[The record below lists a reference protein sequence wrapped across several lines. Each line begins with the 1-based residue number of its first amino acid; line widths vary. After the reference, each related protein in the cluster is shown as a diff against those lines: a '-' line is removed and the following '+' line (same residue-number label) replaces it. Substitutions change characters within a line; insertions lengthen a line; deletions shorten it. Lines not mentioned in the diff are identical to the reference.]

1 MNANEK
7 YQNWLEGC
15 GRETIDSALEKAFK
29 DLHIGNRTARDALMI
44 LIDAYIKN
52 LLDILDRKQ
61 G

>member
-15 GRETIDSALEKAFK
+15 WRETIDSALEKAFK
-29 DLHIGNRTARDALMI
+29 DLHIGNRKARDALMI

-52 LLDILDRKQ
+52 LLDILERKQ